1 MKYIPT
7 KIRNRPYTDAFRRLK
22 EGKLRPTKQRLA
34 LSKLLFEGEDR
45 HLTAESLYEEACS
58 FGIKVSLATVYNTL
72 NQFTEAGLLR
82 EVVVAPGRSYFDTN
96 THHHHHFYCKEDD
109 NLKDISEDQ
118 ISLTILPDPPADML
132 IDRVSVVVHLKRNH
146 KSDDDNNY

>member
-1 MKYIPT
+1 MKYT
-7 KIRNRPYTDAFRRLK
+7 RTEIRKRPYTDALERLK

-34 LSKLLFEGEDR
+34 LSRLLFEGEER

-58 FGIKVSLATVYNTL
+58 HGIKVSLATVYNTL

-96 THHHHHFYCKEDD
+96 THHHHHFYCEEDGK
-109 NLKDISEDQ
+109 LKDISEDQ
-118 ISLTILPDPPADML
+118 ISLAILPDPPSDML
-132 IDRVSVVVHLKRNH
+132 IDSVSVVVHLKRNR
-146 KSDDDNNY
+146 KIIGDNNY